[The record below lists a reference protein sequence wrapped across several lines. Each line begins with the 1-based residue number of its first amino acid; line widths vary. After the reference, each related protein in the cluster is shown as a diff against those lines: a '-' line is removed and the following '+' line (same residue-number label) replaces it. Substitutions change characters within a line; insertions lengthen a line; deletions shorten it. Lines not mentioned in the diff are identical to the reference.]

1 MHLFNDLSKRFTCIF
16 SSYLRSAQQLCK
28 FLLISVLLHCLYIKN
43 FLLLKSGDI
52 KSNPRPCKSSALKFC
67 RWNLNGLAA
76 QEFTKLSLLEGYIN
90 VNDIDIICL
99 SETYNLLDISRKECL
114 VTEIMVKNKRCFLT
128 CLYRFPSQNRKQFQS
143 FCDLLTFL

>member
-1 MHLFNDLSKRFTCIF
+1 M
-16 SSYLRSAQQLCK
+16 
-28 FLLISVLLHCLYIKN
+28 YIKN

-99 SETYNLLDISRKECL
+99 SETFLDSSIPIDDNRLSIPGYSVMRADYPSNTKRDGVCSYYKEHLLI
-114 VTEIMVKNKRCFLT
+114 I
-128 CLYRFPSQNRKQFQS
+128 
-143 FCDLLTFL
+143 